1 MIKHIEFTS
10 DCKRIAKDIMKQ
22 ADDIYGDAIA
32 YGVVTVEVSLSLV
45 RAFNHDRYAHVNE
58 WEKEINKNL
67 KGCKVTYND
76 LHKRGLWVIT
86 FNIEY
91 DDVDA
96 ETEDW

>member
-10 DCKRIAKDIMKQ
+10 DCKRIAKVIQEQ
-22 ADDIYGDAIA
+22 ANDATSDAIA
-32 YGVVTVEVSLSLV
+32 FGVVTVEVSLSLV
-45 RAFNHDRYAHVNE
+45 RAFNHDKFAHVKE

-76 LHKRGLWVIT
+76 LHKRGLWVIK

-91 DDVDA
+91 DDVDC

>member
-1 MIKHIEFTS
+1 MVIHRNFES
-10 DCKRIAKDIMKQ
+10 DCKRIAKEIMKH

-32 YGVVTVEVSLSLV
+32 YGVITIEVSLGLI
-45 RAFNHDRYAHVNE
+45 RAFNHDRYAHVKE

-76 LHKRGLWVIT
+76 LYKRGLWFIK
-86 FNIEY
+86 FNIEF
-91 DDVDA
+91 DEVDA